1 MGNGATPG
9 GGSRSDETFRS
20 AVRDLSDRLV
30 EAQRPIRVLAAIQW
44 DESVGRQFIAGGCR
58 SLPNIGPEWYAAR
71 RPLGFDPE
79 RKRGE
84 FSDLERD
91 IVRRLGQMSPLGAIM
106 RRTCREYRSVVD
118 MLEARGTRDFGRRSQ
133 ELYGSAADAFHAGE
147 PTLAELGEMME
158 GTLGRVSASDE
169 IREEPRDIPANRAV
183 ELLGSRLQAV
193 YPEAALRVR
202 LSDGIAADAAAGAD
216 YIKLRDGA
224 FFSERDLRVL
234 EVHEGWVHLGTTI
247 NGAAQ
252 PWCTFLGKGA
262 PSATVTQE
270 GLAVLTEVMTL
281 SSTPARLHRLV
292 NRVRAITLAE
302 DGAGFMDVFA
312 FFRDKGYDEQE
323 SFKYAARVFR
333 GTGLAGPPFT
343 KDIAYIKGFVLTYNF
358 LRLAIA
364 QGKLDRVRLLFAGK
378 TVIEDMG
385 VLAEL
390 LAEGLLVAP
399 RHVPP
404 LFADLRGL
412 AALLSFSRFLTG
424 LDYDRLEADYAS
436 VL

>member
-1 MGNGATPG
+1 MASSGTGAGN
-9 GGSRSDETFRS
+9 SRSTELFRL
-20 AVRDLSDRLV
+20 AVRELSDRLV
-30 EAQRPIRVLAAIQW
+30 EAQRPIRVLNAIQW
-44 DESVGRQFIAGGCR
+44 DESVGRNFLEGGCR
-58 SLPNIGPEWYAAR
+58 RMPEIDPAWYASR

-79 RKRGE
+79 SKRGE
-84 FSDLERD
+84 FAALERD

-106 RRTCREYRSVVD
+106 RRICREYRSVVD
-118 MLEARGTRDFGRRSQ
+118 MLEARGTQGFGALSQ
-133 ELYGSAADAFHAGE
+133 ELYGSAGDAFHAGE

-158 GTLGRVSASDE
+158 ATLGRVSASDH
-169 IREEPRDIPANRAV
+169 IREDPRDIPAARAV
-183 ELLGSRLQAV
+183 EILGARLQAV
-193 YPEAALRVR
+193 YPGAALRVR
-202 LSDGIAADAAAGAD
+202 LSDGIAADAAAGTD
-216 YIKLRDGA
+216 YIKLREGA
-224 FFSERDLRVL
+224 VFSERELRVL

-247 NGAAQ
+247 NGASQ
-252 PWCTFLGKGA
+252 PWCTFLGKGP

-281 SSTPARLHRLV
+281 SSTPGRLHRLV

-302 DGAGFMDVFA
+302 DGAGFMEVFG
-312 FFRDKGYDEQE
+312 FFRDKGYEAEE

-364 QGKLDRVRLLFAGK
+364 QGKLDRVQLLFAGK
-378 TVIEDMG
+378 TVIEDMK

-390 LAEGLLVAP
+390 LAEGLIMAP

-404 LFADLRGL
+404 VFADLKGL

-424 LDYDRLEADYAS
+424 LDYARLEADYAG

>member
-1 MGNGATPG
+1 M
-9 GGSRSDETFRS
+9 ELFRL
-20 AVRDLSDRLV
+20 AVRELSDRLV
-30 EAQRPIRVLAAIQW
+30 EAQRPIRVLNAIQW
-44 DESVGRQFIAGGCR
+44 DEAVGRHFLDGGCR
-58 SLPNIGPEWYAAR
+58 RMPEIDPDWYAR
-71 RPLGFDPE
+71 CRPLGFDPE
-79 RKRGE
+79 SKRGE
-84 FSDLERD
+84 FAALERD

-106 RRTCREYRSVVD
+106 RRICREYRSVVD
-118 MLEARGTRDFGRRSQ
+118 MLEARGTQGFGRLSQ
-133 ELYGSAADAFHAGE
+133 ELYGSAGDAFHAGE
-147 PTLAELGEMME
+147 PTLAELGETME
-158 GTLGRVSASDE
+158 ATLGRVSASDH
-169 IREEPRDIPANRAV
+169 IREDPRDIPAARAV
-183 ELLGSRLQAV
+183 EILGARLQAV
-193 YPEAALRVR
+193 YPGAALRVR
-202 LSDGIAADAAAGAD
+202 LSDGIAADAAAGTD

-224 FFSERDLRVL
+224 FFSDRDLRVL

-247 NGAAQ
+247 NGASQ
-252 PWCTFLGKGA
+252 PWCTFLGKGP

-281 SSTPARLHRLV
+281 SSTPGRLHRLV

-302 DGAGFMDVFA
+302 NGAGFMEVFG
-312 FFRDKGYDEQE
+312 FFRDKGHEPEE

-364 QGKLDRVRLLFAGK
+364 QGKLDRVQLLFAGK
-378 TVIEDMG
+378 TVIEDMK

-390 LAEGLLVAP
+390 LAEGLIVAP

-404 LFADLRGL
+404 VFADLKGL
-412 AALLSFSRFLTG
+412 AALLCFSRFLTG
-424 LDYDRLEADYAS
+424 LDYARLEADYAA